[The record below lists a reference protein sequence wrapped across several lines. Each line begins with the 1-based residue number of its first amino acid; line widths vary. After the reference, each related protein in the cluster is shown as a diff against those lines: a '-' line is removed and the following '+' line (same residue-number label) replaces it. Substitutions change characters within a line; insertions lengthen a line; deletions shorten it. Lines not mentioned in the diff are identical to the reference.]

1 MDVTTIA
8 GAALV
13 SKTGQTQQTLSMAM
27 IKQTANQ
34 QNLIANLLAQ
44 SVQQAPQPDSS
55 YNFSTY
61 A

>member
-44 SVQQAPQPDSS
+44 SVQQPPQPDSS